1 MMQESVNDPLNRVST
16 SPGSGVAPRDSSDE
30 RVRPGKPGLI
40 LPAFLL
46 LLYVAQCA
54 WFIGTQSLTN
64 DEPLHIIAGLDA
76 WRHGRFERWN
86 DHPPM
91 VYLLLTVPLLPM
103 GAEIDLPV
111 EPSKN
116 DITGIPRAERM

>member
-1 MMQESVNDPLNRVST
+1 MIQTSANDPLTDANAGSK
-16 SPGSGVAPRDSSDE
+16 SPAVPIEASAQPARTQ
-30 RVRPGKPGLI
+30 RTGLI
-40 LPAFLL
+40 IPAFLC

-86 DHPPM
+86 DHPPL
-91 VYLLLTVPLLPM
+91 VYLLLTVPLLP
-103 GAEIDLPV
+103 GGTEI
-111 EPSKN
+111 
-116 DITGIPRAERM
+116 